1 MKNEG
6 KGFAYPPCLDQET
19 KSPPFQIEITGLE
32 LLVPSPPS
40 DLDAS
45 AASFDSYARDS
56 VLNLSRPC
64 GKNALRSPSIATP
77 LRSCLARGHESE
89 DFESSLTGSLMSPI
103 ESSDDGDLD
112 SSLSESL
119 SYANDSL
126 EATQHKIPRHLPP
139 DAYLASRTSRRGSLD
154 SYAMDSVQMRRH
166 LPRRYSNFSDYAN
179 DSFSLAAKR
188 SQRHRQQSLDQSF
201 AMVALADKGDLRVD
215 TTYNF
220 SAVVY
225 ETQSIQ
231 GGAGRAA

>member
-6 KGFAYPPCLDQET
+6 KGPAYPPYLDQEAG
-19 KSPPFQIEITGLE
+19 SPPFQIEITGLE
-32 LLVPSPPS
+32 LLVPSPSS

-45 AASFDSYARDS
+45 SASFDSYAHDS

-64 GKNALRSPSIATP
+64 GKNTLRSPSITTP

-89 DFESSLTGSLMSPI
+89 DFELSLTGSLMSPI

-119 SYANDSL
+119 SFANDSL
-126 EATQHKIPRHLPP
+126 EATQPKTPRHLAPE
-139 DAYLASRTSRRGSLD
+139 AYLTSRTSRRGSLD
-154 SYAMDSVQMRRH
+154 SYAMDSVQMRRN

-188 SQRHRQQSLDQSF
+188 SQRHRQQSLDQTF